1 LILHRPNNIQVP
13 LLYSFTKNSYLRLII
28 LFSIFC
34 LFSCGSSNQ
43 SGKSTIH
50 TIAFLDAFEDATIAE
65 AKKGFFT
72 ALRDSGYIPEQ
83 NLQII
88 YRNAQ
93 GDIPALTQSVDYF
106 ISKNVSLI
114 ATNTTISTISA
125 VQKTNQIP
133 ICMMVSPSPELAGLR
148 NAKGQDPTNLFGV
161 YETLEYI
168 DTAITLI
175 HDVFP
180 LAKRVGTLINQSEPQ
195 SVDALERIRKDAAA
209 LGLEVISLP
218 ANSSAETQLVMER
231 LIDQKIDVFFALP
244 DNTIFSSFETVVSS
258 CDKANVPIITS
269 EAGLVSRGAVA
280 GFGANM
286 YDWGYASGQEAAQF
300 LTTGKLPAI
309 KKLNKRVRMFN
320 TTQAKRFNFLPG
332 PEFKPV
338 N

>member
-1 LILHRPNNIQVP
+1 MNRILYVAFLSLLI
-13 LLYSFTKNSYLRLII
+13 SFS
-28 LFSIFC
+28 
-34 LFSCGSSNQ
+34 SCNQ
-43 SGKSTIH
+43 SDARKGMT

-65 AKKGFFT
+65 AKKGFFR
-72 ALRDSGYIPEQ
+72 ALRDSGYIPEK
-83 NLQII
+83 NLQVI

-106 ISKNVSLI
+106 ISQNVSLI

-133 ICMMVSPSPELAGLR
+133 VCMMVSPSPELAGLR
-148 NAKGQDPTNLFGV
+148 NAKGQDPENLFGV

-180 LAKRVGTLINQSEPQ
+180 QAKRVGTLINQSEPQ
-195 SVDALERIRKDAAA
+195 SVDALERIRKDAAS
-209 LGLEVISLP
+209 LGLEIISLP

-300 LTTGKLPAI
+300 LTTRKLPAI
-309 KKLNKRVRMFN
+309 KKLNKRVRMYN
-320 TTQAKRFNFLPG
+320 PTQAKRFNFQPG
-332 PEFKPV
+332 PEFKAV